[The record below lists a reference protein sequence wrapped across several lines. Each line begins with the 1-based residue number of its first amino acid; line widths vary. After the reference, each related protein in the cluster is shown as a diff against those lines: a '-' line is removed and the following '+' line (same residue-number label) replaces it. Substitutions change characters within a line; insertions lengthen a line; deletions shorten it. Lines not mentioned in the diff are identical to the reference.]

1 MGKSLE
7 RRWVERAGADTLA
20 FFGLKKHALY
30 FTCFTLAS
38 ILFGLYSFVGKEA
51 MRAEFVAILF
61 GLIPIF
67 GLFVWNYCHAPKK
80 IQQEAEDLIAT
91 QRNEIDALKI
101 KPKLK
106 IEYIEGDSKYQ
117 QWDPD
122 AINPRW
128 LLHRISVHN
137 ESQNIQIKKVR
148 VELHDFQGAE
158 TWARGL
164 PFGLHIKDRKKQ
176 PECFD
181 PEMDLDADQIAF
193 FDLVS
198 LAKREMNE
206 VCVLNPARSWSN
218 YEYIPLSKNEY
229 VLQIKI
235 FAEGKK
241 YCEKCYKLIKGNPNN
256 NVYYRLIEAR

>member
-1 MGKSLE
+1 
-7 RRWVERAGADTLA
+7 
-20 FFGLKKHALY
+20 
-30 FTCFTLAS
+30 
-38 ILFGLYSFVGKEA
+38 
-51 MRAEFVAILF
+51 MREEFVAILF

-67 GLFVWNYCHAPKK
+67 GLFVWNYCNAPKK
-80 IQQEAEDLIAT
+80 IQQEADDFIAI
-91 QRNEIDALKI
+91 QRNEIDVLKRKI
-101 KPKLK
+101 QPKLK
-106 IEYIEGDSKYQ
+106 IEYIEGDPKYQ

-122 AINPRW
+122 VSNPRW

-137 ESQNIQIKKVR
+137 ESQNNQIKRVR

-158 TWARGL
+158 PVRGL
-164 PFGLHIKDRKKQ
+164 PFGLHIKDRNEKPK
-176 PECFD
+176 CFD

-206 VCVLNPARSWSN
+206 GCMLNPARSWSG

-229 VLQIKI
+229 VLRIKI

-241 YCEKCYKLIKGNPNN
+241 YCEKCYKLIKGNPNRD
-256 NVYYRLIEAR
+256 VYYRLIEA